1 MPFYKPDGRLHYYA
15 HVPKCAGISV
25 EAHLEARFG
34 DLGFRDDDY
43 NRRWPERSRWS
54 RSSPQH
60 ILWRDLTRIV
70 PESWI
75 ASVFTV
81 VRHPAARLVSA
92 FNFQATKARTIPP
105 GLTIDAWFEDYLALR
120 ESYPFDH
127 DNHLVPQSDFAPAS
141 AVFFR
146 LEDGLAAVS
155 DWLDERFGAGGGDGI
170 GHMNESAPD
179 EARFTEEEGISDA
192 LAARIDEVYAEDF
205 ARYGYEPA
213 PARPLVVRYPVSAPG
228 SFQLKRRR
236 AQKRLRHRF
245 RSLLS

>member
-1 MPFYKPDGRLHYYA
+1 MPFYMPDGRLHYYA

-25 EAHLEARFG
+25 EAHLERRFG
-34 DLGFRDDDY
+34 ALGFRDDDH
-43 NRRWPERSRWS
+43 NRRWPERARWS

-60 ILWRDLTRIV
+60 ILWDDLVRLV
-70 PESWI
+70 PEDWI

-81 VRHPAARLVSA
+81 VRHPVSRLVSA
-92 FNFQATKARTIPP
+92 FNFQATKMRIIPP
-105 GLTIDAWFEDYLALR
+105 GLTIDDWFEDYLSLR

-127 DNHLVPQSDFAPAS
+127 DNHLVPQSAFAPAS
-141 AVFFR
+141 AAFFR

-155 DWLDERFGAGGGDGI
+155 AWLDERFGADGGEGI

-179 EARFTEEEGISDA
+179 EARFFEEKGVSAA
-192 LAARIDEVYAEDF
+192 LAARVAEVYAEDF
-205 ARYGYEPA
+205 ERYGYAPA
-213 PARPLVVRYPVSAPG
+213 PAKAPLVRRPVSAPG
-228 SFQLKRRR
+228 AFRLKRRR